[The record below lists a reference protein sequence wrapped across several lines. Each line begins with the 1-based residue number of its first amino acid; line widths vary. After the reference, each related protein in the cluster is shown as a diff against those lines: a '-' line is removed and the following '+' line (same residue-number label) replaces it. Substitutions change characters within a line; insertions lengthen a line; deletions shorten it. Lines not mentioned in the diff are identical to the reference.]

1 MTIERLNE
9 LLRVTGH
16 LIPEGMEEHIA
27 DLEPGETE
35 LLPRETLVSV
45 LEANGV
51 TGEKRQKLLDA
62 LDTANAVPELTE
74 LAHIMAQDAVRG
86 LVRCHAVE
94 FFQPRPECLDGFAK
108 EAFAFLFTQLCVL
121 EGWKALRARG
131 VPESYDADIPER
143 MTRKQLKKYM
153 ETGDISFDDYPWDM
167 NFYCCQI
174 FFLSRFYFIP
184 YRWGDA
190 PVAWRN
196 RETGKVT
203 ALWRGGD
210 RIRRDG
216 QLDGGPGQ
224 RLRGAAGGTDPAD
237 HGDAGQKDL
246 GEGAGRGRLPAG
258 AAHPGRRG
266 LHAGKGEGKL
276 RTGAGLLGKV
286 LSRVRL

>member
-27 DLEPGETE
+27 DLESGETE

-62 LDTANAVPELTE
+62 LDAANAVPELTE

-121 EGWKALRARG
+121 EGRKALRARG
-131 VPESYDADIPER
+131 VPE
-143 MTRKQLKKYM
+143 
-153 ETGDISFDDYPWDM
+153 
-167 NFYCCQI
+167 
-174 FFLSRFYFIP
+174 
-184 YRWGDA
+184 
-190 PVAWRN
+190 
-196 RETGKVT
+196 
-203 ALWRGGD
+203 
-210 RIRRDG
+210 
-216 QLDGGPGQ
+216 
-224 RLRGAAGGTDPAD
+224 
-237 HGDAGQKDL
+237 
-246 GEGAGRGRLPAG
+246 
-258 AAHPGRRG
+258 
-266 LHAGKGEGKL
+266 
-276 RTGAGLLGKV
+276 
-286 LSRVRL
+286 